1 MGARAAEWDIL
12 HVILR
17 TVLGSICNSAV
28 LSGPRRQP
36 VNIAFHPGGSDRRTC
51 SAAESRGV
59 AAAQNSDRPFLV
71 ALTT

>member
-1 MGARAAEWDIL
+1 MNSCEDEAS
-12 HVILR
+12 VSFR
-17 TVLGSICNSAV
+17 TVLGRISNSAV